1 MKLITLIAVATV
13 ILLQWSGAVP
23 RESVG
28 GAITLAALYLAAA
41 LSVGVHD
48 AWTNTRGVLGWIVSI
63 VTAFA
68 GFLVAGLLG
77 GSIMDTVMGFAAQ
90 HLNLEGSLA
99 ETRHPLLY
107 ITSAAMMLFILF
119 GAWLAL
125 KAVSRW
131 R

>member
-1 MKLITLIAVATV
+1 MKYITLIAVIA
-13 ILLQWSGAVP
+13 ILIIQWSGEVP
-23 RESVG
+23 KSSVG
-28 GAITLAALYLAAA
+28 GAMTLAVVYLAAA
-41 LSVGVHD
+41 LVVGIHE
-48 AWTNTRGVLGWIVSI
+48 AWTNKRGVLGWIVSI
-63 VTAFA
+63 ITAFA

-77 GSIMDTVMGFAAQ
+77 GGIMDTVMGFAAI

-125 KAVSRW
+125 RAVNRW